1 MNLGKTLQCAAVIA
15 GAVGVTGCGISPGD
29 YVMYRVSP
37 SVTDE
42 TSGCY
47 YPETDPPPNELSDST
62 TVRASSTWIIYASIN
77 DAFYLDSGTN
87 TLEGVATDTGYQFT
101 GKKVDVQYDV
111 PDGTGSKR
119 TTTDSFTIDIITD
132 GDAISGTSTW
142 KTTYGCAG
150 TTCGDKLPSCTR
162 TTDFV
167 GTHVEEIQLNH
178 DL

>member
-1 MNLGKTLQCAAVIA
+1 MNLSKTLQCAALLA
-15 GAVGVTGCGISPGD
+15 GALGVTGCGISPGD
-29 YVMYRVSP
+29 YVIYRVSTGT
-37 SVTDE
+37 TDE

-47 YPETDPPPNELSDST
+47 HPQTDPPANQASDST
-62 TVRASSTWIIYASIN
+62 TIRDSNTWIIYASIN
-77 DAFYLDSGTN
+77 DAFYLDSGQE

-101 GKKVDVQYDV
+101 GKKIDVQFEL

-119 TTTDSFTIDIITD
+119 TTTDSYTIDIIVD
-132 GDAISGTSTW
+132 GDAISGTSVW

-150 TTCGDKLPSCTR
+150 TTCGEKVPSCQR

-178 DL
+178 DI